1 MAVTTR
7 LIGRLGGSAEVVT
20 QEKTTTSRYTVTL
33 PEGWGSAW
41 CIYQGIMSANRTSVQ
56 IFGRTTA
63 VSAGQMAPGTAV
75 GGGIL
80 LEAPDTTEVGF
91 GTTGTLTMIR
101 MT

>member
-20 QEKTTTSRYTVTL
+20 QEKTTTTRYTVTL

-41 CIYQGIMSANRTSVQ
+41 CIYQGAVSGGRTSVQ
-56 IFGRTTA
+56 IFGRYTA
-63 VSAGQMAPGTAV
+63 VAAGQLASGTAV

-80 LEAPDTTEVGF
+80 LEAPDTTNVGV